1 MCEKKNRP
9 MKRKFFKISK
19 YALLLLLLIFLIT
32 VFYPRSY
39 NVPHFQTRIGTQHWS
54 LSTGSKIG
62 YTLIAGKGN
71 KKQFPIIYLHG
82 GPGGHITDKDI
93 QSLTPFSDSGYNI
106 YLYDQAGSGESARL
120 KDIENYTVDRH
131 IEDLKEIIKNIDA
144 EKVILIGQSW
154 GAIFAALFSA
164 DNPNKIEKIIF
175 TSPGPIYPVSKK
187 SLTTKIP
194 DSIQLRNPFFTNAM
208 GNKKANNIRTKAMK
222 YLATKF
228 GMKLASNK
236 EADEFETYL
245 DYELNKS
252 TVCDTSK
259 TPGPEAGSG
268 YYAGIMTYN
277 SLLKVQDPRPKL
289 IQLKFSVLILKGECD
304 NQKWGFTN
312 EYKELFQNSELVII
326 PGAGHF
332 ISVEKPELYLKVIQQ
347 FLNK

>member
-1 MCEKKNRP
+1 LCEKKDQP

-19 YALLLLLLIFLIT
+19 YALLLLLLIVLIT
-32 VFYPRSY
+32 VFYPRTY
-39 NVPHFQTRIGTQHWS
+39 NVPHFKTRISTQYWS
-54 LSTGSKIG
+54 LPTGSKIG

-82 GPGGHITDKDI
+82 GPGGHISDRDI
-93 QSLTPFSDSGYNI
+93 QNLTPLSDSGYNI
-106 YLYDQAGSGESARL
+106 YLYDQTGSGASGRL
-120 KDIENYTVDRH
+120 KDIENYTVNRH

-154 GAIFAALFSA
+154 GAILAALFSA
-164 DNPNKIEKIIF
+164 ENPNKIEKIIF

-187 SLTTKIP
+187 TLTTEIP
-194 DSIQLRNPFFTNAM
+194 DSIHLRNPFFTNAA

-222 YLATKF
+222 YFATKF
-228 GMKLASNK
+228 GMRLATNK

-252 TVCDTSK
+252 T
-259 TPGPEAGSG
+259 TPGPDAGSG

-277 SLLKVQDPRPKL
+277 SLLKVQDPRPGL
-289 IQLKFSVLILKGECD
+289 MQLTFPVLILKGECD
-304 NQKWGFTN
+304 NQKWGFTY
-312 EYKELFQNSELVII
+312 EYKELFQNSELAVI